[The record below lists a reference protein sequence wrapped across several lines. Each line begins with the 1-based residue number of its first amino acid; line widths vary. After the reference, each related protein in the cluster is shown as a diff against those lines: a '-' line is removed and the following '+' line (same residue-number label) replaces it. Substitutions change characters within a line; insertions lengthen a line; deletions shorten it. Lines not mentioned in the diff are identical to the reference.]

1 MNKLTLSSYL
11 RDEID
16 GIGKKSDPGPYV
28 TISRQLGC
36 NGYELGEILLK
47 KLGEREDDKPWRLYK
62 KEILKQLAEETGLAE
77 EILEKE
83 RLAKPSYIRDFFRG
97 VRQSGIP
104 GGYEIRNKITIMVR
118 TIAYDGNVVIVGQGG
133 SSATADLENGLSVRV
148 EAPKDWRA
156 VRVSRRDGL
165 SKLAAEARIDEVDQ
179 QRALLRK
186 LYEQKHARRPAF
198 NLTLDNS
205 AFSVEQMADM
215 IIFAMEQKKL
225 I

>member
-1 MNKLTLSSYL
+1 MSKLTLSSYL

-16 GIGKKSDPGPYV
+16 GIGKKSNPGPYV

-47 KLGEREDDKPWRLYK
+47 KLSERESDKPWKLYK

-83 RLAKPSYIRDFFRG
+83 RHAKPSYIRDFFRG
-97 VRQSGIP
+97 VRQSGAP

-148 EAPKDWRA
+148 EAPKEWRA
-156 VRVSRRDGL
+156 VRVSRREGI
-165 SKLAAEARIDEVDQ
+165 SKAVAEARIDEVDQ

-186 LYEQKHARRPAF
+186 LYEQKYTKKPAF
-198 NLTLDNS
+198 DLALDNS
-205 AFSVEQMADM
+205 AFNAEEIADL
-215 IIFAMEQKKL
+215 IILAMEKKL